1 MGGAC
6 RVGLREE
13 HVGGVCSMGLREGHV
28 GSEAMAVTYGGY
40 KNGGKVQVMCWA
52 SRCKGW

>member
-13 HVGGVCSMGLREGHV
+13 HVGV
-28 GSEAMAVTYGGY
+28 GPAGGAC
-40 KNGGKVQVMCWA
+40 GMLWERSVVWDCGKGM
-52 SRCKGW
+52 

>member
-1 MGGAC
+1 MWHV
-6 RVGLREE
+6 VGE
-13 HVGGVCSMGLREGHV
+13 VCSVGLREGHV